1 MTPRTL
7 GGAWFVAPAVALLM
21 FSVVVPFLVAVGITV
36 TDQRLL
42 SPNDT
47 EFVGLDN
54 YERLFAVTVVTV
66 PTTDEE
72 GAPVRLRD
80 VLRADDRYRG
90 YRPLVEL
97 PAGGARFVIV
107 ARDPVFYRSLFNTF
121 AFVVLVIPLQCG
133 TALGLALLVNQR
145 LRGRTWFRAAFF
157 SPVVTSMVV
166 VSIVWAFLYNQNSGL
181 INQVLG
187 LLSGGLLQ
195 PVDWLGDHRFAM
207 PAIVVMSAWQGA
219 GFQMLIFLAG
229 LQSIDPRLYEAAQ
242 LDGAN
247 AWQRFRYVT
256 LPGLRNTTLFVVIS
270 TTLAAFALFTQVDV
284 MTGGGPDDATSTLIF
299 HAVRSGFREQDVAYG
314 STIAVAFFVLVLGV
328 ALVQRTLGESADA

>member
-1 MTPRTL
+1 MNRFNPGPLFVVPAIGLL
-7 GGAWFVAPAVALLM
+7 G
-21 FSVVVPFLVAVGITV
+21 FSVLLPFLLALGVTF

-47 EFVGLDN
+47 EVVGIDN
-54 YERLFAVTVVTV
+54 YERLLALGAITV
-66 PTTDEE
+66 PADED
-72 GAPVRLRD
+72 VRLRD
-80 VLRADDRYRG
+80 VLRADPGYRG

-97 PAGGARFVIV
+97 PLGERRLVVV

-121 AFVVLVIPLQCG
+121 AFVALVIPLQCG

-145 LRGRTWFRAAFF
+145 LKGRNAFRTAFF

-166 VSIVWAFLYNQNSGL
+166 VSIVWAFLYNENSGL
-181 INQVLG
+181 INRALVALT
-187 LLSGGLLQ
+187 GGSFE
-195 PVDWLGDHRFAM
+195 PVDWLGSEGLAL
-207 PAIVVMSAWQGA
+207 PAIVVTSAWQGA
-219 GFQMLIFLAG
+219 GFQMVIFLAG
-229 LQSIDPRLYEAAQ
+229 LQGIDPRLYEAAE

-284 MTGGGPDDATSTLIF
+284 MTGGGPNDATSTLIF
-299 HAVRSGFREQDVAYG
+299 HAVRSGFRQQDVAYG
-314 STIAVAFFVLVLGV
+314 STIAVVFFVLVLGV
-328 ALVQRTLGESADA
+328 ALVQRALGERNHA